1 MTRMRRVSTLCIASL
16 LLAQL
21 SCGIANQ
28 PSNDKMSGASPAPH
42 FKAGFNLFSPEQDVE
57 MGRRS
62 AEQVIQQQP
71 LINDARIVGYIRDL
85 GARLAAKAPGEKF
98 NYQFNVVGSKEIN
111 AFALP
116 GGFVFVNLGAI
127 AAAKREG
134 ELAGV
139 MAHEIS
145 HVALRHGTNQASKA
159 YLAKV
164 GLGFLG
170 TIAGA
175 GGRPDLTDTID
186 TIGGFGANIAFLKFS
201 RNAETQADLEGA
213 DIMADAGYDP
223 RDMASFFKTLEQQGG
238 QGVPQFL
245 SDHPDPGNRVA
256 AINARVQQLRL
267 SSNPI
272 KDTPAFQQARAL
284 VTGGALPAGASQLSR
299 IGPSDPNRN
308 SAGSRPSQPDSNYKT
323 YQAANGRF
331 AIELPQNWKVVEAGE
346 SNVISGPQGGYGLLD
361 GQIVITHGIF
371 AGSSPAQGDLAE
383 ATAAFIKLQLQDNPD
398 FRVEGKPQQVSL
410 AGRPALAIVVSGPS
424 AVTGVVEVDVTY
436 TVLTPDNRLLY
447 LITIVPEDE
456 AGTYRPALE
465 RAIRSVS
472 LGQ

>member
-1 MTRMRRVSTLCIASL
+1 
-16 LLAQL
+16 
-21 SCGIANQ
+21 
-28 PSNDKMSGASPAPH
+28 MSGASPASH
-42 FKAGFNLFSPEQDVE
+42 FKAGINFYSPQQDVE

-62 AEQVIQQQP
+62 AEQVVQQQP

-85 GARLAAKAPGEKF
+85 GSRLAAKAPGEKF
-98 NYQFNVVGSKEIN
+98 DYQFNVVGSKEIN

-145 HVALRHGTNQASKA
+145 HVALRHGTNQATKA
-159 YLAKV
+159 YLAKA
-164 GLGFLG
+164 GLGVLE
-170 TIAGA
+170 TIAA
-175 GGRPDLTDTID
+175 VGGRPDLSTTVNA
-186 TIGGFGANIAFLKFS
+186 IGGYGANMVFLKFS
-201 RNAETQADLEGA
+201 RSAETQADLEGA
-213 DIMADAGYDP
+213 RIMADTGYDP

-256 AINARVQQLRL
+256 AINALLPKMNLR
-267 SSNPI
+267 SNPV
-272 KDTPAFQQARAL
+272 KDTQAFEQVHAL
-284 VTGGALPAGASQLSR
+284 VTGRALTAGAGSLAR

-308 SAGSRPSQPDSNYKT
+308 SEGSRPSQPDSNYKG
-323 YQAANGRF
+323 YRAANGRF
-331 AIELPQNWKVVEAGE
+331 AIELPQNWNVVEAGE
-346 SNVISGPQGGYGLLD
+346 SNIISGPRGGYGALN
-361 GQIVITHGIF
+361 GQIVVTHGIF

-383 ATAAFIKLQLQDNPD
+383 ATTAFIKLQLQDNPD
-398 FRVEGKPQQVSL
+398 FRVEGNPQQVSL

-456 AGTYRPALE
+456 AGIYRPVFE